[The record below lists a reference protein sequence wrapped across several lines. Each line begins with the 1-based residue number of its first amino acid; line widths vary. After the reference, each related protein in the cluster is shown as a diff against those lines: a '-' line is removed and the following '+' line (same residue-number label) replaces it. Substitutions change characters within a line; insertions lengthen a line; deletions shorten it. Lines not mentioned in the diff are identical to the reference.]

1 MTCPSR
7 VRALAALLAVLALA
21 GCGEPVVSDAGP
33 RAAAAAFMQR
43 LASGDVRGMCRSL
56 SAAAAADL
64 ARDFG
69 GSSCRA
75 TAAEAARYVAVR
87 PGQRDAVRGIVIE
100 ATHDTPLSPAP
111 FRAGARTAALRLV
124 VDDPVLASRQSFDLQ
139 LRLVAGRWRVDGGLN
154 ALFTLVDP

>member
-1 MTCPSR
+1 MTCRSSTS
-7 VRALAALLAVLALA
+7 ALAALLAVLALA
-21 GCGEPVVSDAGP
+21 GCGEPAAIDPGP
-33 RAAAAAFMQR
+33 RAAATAFMQR

-69 GSSCRA
+69 GSTCMA
-75 TAAEAARYVAVR
+75 TAAEAARYV
-87 PGQRDAVRGIVIE
+87 AVRGIVIE

-111 FRAGARTAALRLV
+111 FRAGAQTAALRLV
-124 VDDPVLASRQSFDLQ
+124 VDDPVLASRQSFDVQ
-139 LRLVAGRWRVDGGLN
+139 LRLIAGRWRVDGGLN